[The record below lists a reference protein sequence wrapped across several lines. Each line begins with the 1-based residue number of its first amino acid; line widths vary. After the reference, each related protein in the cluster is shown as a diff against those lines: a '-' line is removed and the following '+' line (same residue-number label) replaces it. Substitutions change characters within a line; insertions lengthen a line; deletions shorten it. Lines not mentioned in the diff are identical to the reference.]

1 MKVVV
6 QPSRPQLWR
15 RIPPVYVILV
25 VITVVAWIL
34 VELYGRGSFFG
45 KENIANILQRSVSLG
60 IVSVGQTFTILA
72 GSLDLSVANM
82 ISVSAVMS
90 SYIMQGDPSR
100 VPFAIATVVLI
111 GVIVGLVNGLLITQ
125 LRVNPLISTL
135 GTGLLLQGILSAS
148 FRNFAGSVP
157 EQFQVLAYGSIGPI
171 SYSVLM
177 FIIIASIGV
186 FILRKTRFGAHLYAV
201 GGSQEVSRLSG
212 LRTTR
217 VLLGAHVIA
226 SLTAVITGIYLA
238 SRLGAGA
245 PWVGRDGVYDLE
257 SIAVVVIGGTALAGG
272 RGGVMGTVAGV
283 LIFAIL
289 DSMFNLLGVGSYLKQ
304 VLRGLIIIAAVA
316 SYSIRTKEEVS

>member
-6 QPSRPQLWR
+6 QHRRPQLWR
-15 RIPPVYVILV
+15 RIPPVYVILA
-25 VITVVAWIL
+25 VIIVAAWIL
-34 VELYGRGSFFG
+34 VDLYGRGSFLDT
-45 KENIANILQRSVSLG
+45 ENITNILRRSVSLG
-60 IVSVGQTFTILA
+60 IVAVGQTFTILA

-82 ISVSAVMS
+82 VSVSAVMS

-100 VPFAIATVVLI
+100 VPLAIGTVLMI
-111 GVIVGLVNGLLITQ
+111 GVAVGLFNGLLITQ
-125 LRVNPLISTL
+125 LRVNPLITTL

-157 EQFQVLAYGSIGPI
+157 KEFQELAYGSIGPI
-171 SYSVLM
+171 PYSVLL
-177 FIIIASIGV
+177 FFVVAAIGI
-186 FILRKTRFGAHLYAV
+186 FLLRKTRFGAHLYAV

-217 VLLGAHVIA
+217 VLLGAHIIA

-238 SRLGAGA
+238 SRLGSGA

-272 RGGVMGTVAGV
+272 RGGVVGTIAGV
-283 LIFAIL
+283 LIFSIL
-289 DSMFNLLGVGSYLKQ
+289 DMMFNSLGIDSYLKQ

-316 SYSIRTKEEVS
+316 SYSMRTKEEVS